1 MIFEKRTK
9 FLAAAFVLF
18 TVVVS
23 EVFYLV
29 AGVQYKDGKCTS
41 PEIKDCEDATPV
53 NIMERQVIPDT
64 CCQYSTP
71 TKGADPS
78 CIVPGCYQAQA
89 TMQIVPLPSPP
100 DPPHSCFLILS
111 PPVGTYGEANATVA
125 QFENKTWFVNLGS
138 PASICTLAF
147 NDYPKKRTGFI
158 LMMVATALWCLVGIG
173 LFYALCYYCF
183 KRCPCRIRI
192 ERVEKVV
199 PLPSSADDL

>member
-1 MIFEKRTK
+1 MLPILNTDQRSRS
-9 FLAAAFVLF
+9 FLHRSRL
-18 TVVVS
+18 
-23 EVFYLV
+23 
-29 AGVQYKDGKCTS
+29 
-41 PEIKDCEDATPV
+41 
-53 NIMERQVIPDT
+53 
-64 CCQYSTP
+64 
-71 TKGADPS
+71 
-78 CIVPGCYQAQA
+78 
-89 TMQIVPLPSPP
+89 LPSSSNHANCSIAQSSGSSSQLFFNP
-100 DPPHSCFLILS
+100 F